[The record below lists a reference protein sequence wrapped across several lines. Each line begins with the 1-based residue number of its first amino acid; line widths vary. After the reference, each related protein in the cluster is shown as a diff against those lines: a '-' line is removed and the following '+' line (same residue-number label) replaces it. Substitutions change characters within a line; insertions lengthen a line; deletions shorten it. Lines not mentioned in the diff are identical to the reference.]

1 MKAANIIT
9 LGFCLCASVLGV
21 AIICWAMIRTG
32 YFASPVKTTLYLL
45 IPGAVAV
52 AGILLMNASFS
63 LRVLCCLCG
72 AAIGSALI
80 LHEIYAQRAAAR
92 IAPTTEQA
100 GVKEGHRENWPE
112 AVYPSICGQMLLE
125 DRDDGTV
132 VSMVEDNDAGL
143 LPLAGPSNRLIRS
156 PAKRG
161 ADRAAKRSDEFGFNN
176 PPGEWAVVPINYL
189 AVGDSFTYGADVPFG
204 RGMVDVIRARE
215 GRTVNLGCGGN
226 GPLMNLASLHEFG
239 PQLRPKV
246 VLWFHY
252 EGNDLTKDIVRERR
266 VALLMR
272 YLEPSFSQN
281 LVGRRSNIDLAII
294 NFLKLSQTPKSSSR
308 TIKSTASPS
317 IVWKSVFNLS
327 GLRGALGMN
336 IEFSQENLELFR
348 RILRN
353 ARDTVSSWNGRLVLV
368 YLPNKV
374 RFSSV
379 FARWDAAG
387 YEAEVVETA
396 RDEGI
401 EVINLVPVF
410 KASENP
416 EGLFQGH
423 YTEEGYRL
431 VANSV
436 LSALASRQKPTL
448 R

>member
-9 LGFCLCASVLGV
+9 LGFCICASALGV

-45 IPGAVAV
+45 IPGAAAV
-52 AGILLMNASFS
+52 AGILLMKASFS

-80 LHEIYAQRAAAR
+80 LHEIYAQLAAAR
-92 IAPTTEQA
+92 IAPIIEQA
-100 GVKEGHRENWPE
+100 GLTEGNRDNGPQ

-132 VSMVEDNDAGL
+132 VSMVEANGAEL

-161 ADRAAKRSDEFGFNN
+161 AGRAAKRSDEFGFNN

-252 EGNDLTKDIVRERR
+252 EGNDLPKDIVRERR

-281 LVGRRSNIDLAII
+281 LVGRRRNIDLAII
-294 NFLKLSQTPKSSSR
+294 NFLKSSQTPKSSSR
-308 TIKSTASPS
+308 TITSTASPS

-348 RILRN
+348 K
-353 ARDTVSSWNGRLVLV
+353 SS
-368 YLPNKV
+368 
-374 RFSSV
+374 RFS
-379 FARWDAAG
+379 
-387 YEAEVVETA
+387 
-396 RDEGI
+396 
-401 EVINLVPVF
+401 
-410 KASENP
+410 
-416 EGLFQGH
+416 
-423 YTEEGYRL
+423 
-431 VANSV
+431 
-436 LSALASRQKPTL
+436 
-448 R
+448 